1 MRYFLTHYYS
11 DQIDIQSGSE
21 KAAPQARITNIVNTF
36 LACDNVASV
45 IDMQTVI
52 EGEGMGEEP
61 KDEPIEFADSEQ
73 VDSKRGGGKVS
84 SSR

>member
-1 MRYFLTHYYS
+1 M
-11 DQIDIQSGSE
+11 
-21 KAAPQARITNIVNTF
+21 NTF